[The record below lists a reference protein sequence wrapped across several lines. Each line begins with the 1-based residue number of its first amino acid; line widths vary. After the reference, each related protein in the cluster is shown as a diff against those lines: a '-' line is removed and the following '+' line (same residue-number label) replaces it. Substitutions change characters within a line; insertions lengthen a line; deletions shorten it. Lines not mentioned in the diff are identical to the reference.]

1 MGPVIFLPLDM
12 PRSEAGVRNFNRF
25 ATVSI
30 SEPDDYGVK
39 RYGQANAP
47 YIRQVLERR
56 LLQSLYLVKEF
67 IV

>member
-12 PRSEAGVRNFNRF
+12 PRSEAEVRNFNRF

-30 SEPDDYGVK
+30 SEPDDYRVK
-39 RYGQANAP
+39 RGQANAP

-56 LLQSLYLVKEF
+56 LLQS
-67 IV
+67 